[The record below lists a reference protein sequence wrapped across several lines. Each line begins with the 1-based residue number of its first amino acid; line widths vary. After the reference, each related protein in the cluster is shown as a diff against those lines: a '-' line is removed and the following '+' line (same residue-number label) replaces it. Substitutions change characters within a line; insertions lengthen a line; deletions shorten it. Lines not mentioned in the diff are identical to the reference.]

1 MDLYRKSQL
10 AENLMHQSLELGLY
24 LSGNFEFYKEDVGP
38 LPEYYPVR
46 HPADT
51 GGGQLPDVHLDADL
65 YCPSAQLV
73 DVGRFDLGFKR
84 HSCISHLSAS

>member
-1 MDLYRKSQL
+1 
-10 AENLMHQSLELGLY
+10 MHQSLELGLY

-65 YCPSAQLV
+65 CCPSA
-73 DVGRFDLGFKR
+73 
-84 HSCISHLSAS
+84 